1 LKQVAGM
8 TRLTQLTVAFGVIVA
23 IACSSAGT
31 PRSTAVGATMPAPSA
46 ASAPSGAAP
55 TTVPTVPVDSF
66 AAQRQRA
73 VTAMLQRIAGKENA
87 PAESV
92 FRNIKTLKGV
102 SAARLLATMNE
113 SFGHGLGVS
122 CGFCHVPGQWASDE
136 KPNKN
141 IARDMIAMVGRVDA
155 DLKSMRNLPD
165 SSPTISCMTC
175 HRGERKPVLSN
186 TPSR

>member
-1 LKQVAGM
+1 
-8 TRLTQLTVAFGVIVA
+8 
-23 IACSSAGT
+23 
-31 PRSTAVGATMPAPSA
+31 
-46 ASAPSGAAP
+46 
-55 TTVPTVPVDSF
+55 
-66 AAQRQRA
+66 
-73 VTAMLQRIAGKENA
+73 MLQRIAGKENA

-92 FRNIKTLKGV
+92 FQNIKTLKGV
-102 SAARLLATMNE
+102 PASRLLAIMNNG
-113 SFGHGLGVS
+113 FGHGLGVS

-141 IARDMIAMVGRVDA
+141 IARDMVAMVGRVNA

>member
-1 LKQVAGM
+1 LKQIMDM
-8 TRLTQLTVAFGVIVA
+8 TRLTQLTVAFGATAA

-31 PRSTAVGATMPAPSA
+31 STSTAVGAAVPSPSAAAAPSA
-46 ASAPSGAAP
+46 TASTAA
-55 TTVPTVPVDSF
+55 PVDSF

-73 VTAMLQRIAGKENA
+73 VTGMLQRIAGKENA

-92 FRNIKTLKGV
+92 FQNIKTLKGV
-102 SAARLLATMNE
+102 PAGRLLAIMNE

-141 IARDMIAMVGRVDA
+141 IARDMVAMVGRVNA

-165 SSPTISCMTC
+165 SSPMISCMTC

>member
-1 LKQVAGM
+1 LKQIMDM
-8 TRLTQLTVAFGVIVA
+8 TRLTQLTVAFGAIVA

-46 ASAPSGAAP
+46 ASAPSGAAA
-55 TTVPTVPVDSF
+55 TTVPVDSF

-165 SSPTISCMTC
+165 SSPSISCMTC

>member
-1 LKQVAGM
+1 LKQIMDM
-8 TRLTQLTVAFGVIVA
+8 TRLTQLTVAFGATAA

-31 PRSTAVGATMPAPSA
+31 STSTAVGATTPAPSA
-46 ASAPSGAAP
+46 ASAQPIAVRTAA
-55 TTVPTVPVDSF
+55 PVDSF

-73 VTAMLQRIAGKENA
+73 VTSMLQRIAGTENA

-92 FRNIKTLKGV
+92 FQNIKTLKGV
-102 SAARLLATMNE
+102 PAGHLLAIMNE
-113 SFGHGLGVS
+113 TFGHGLGVS

-141 IARDMIAMVGRVDA
+141 IARDMVAMVGRVNA

-165 SSPTISCMTC
+165 SNPMIGCMTC
-175 HRGERKPVLSN
+175 HRGDRKPVLSN
-186 TPSR
+186 TTSR